1 MPEDEEET
9 ETYRNP
15 RVGFIAYVPPGSV
28 AKGKDLVTTGGA
40 RTIGTEFIPGKNTP
54 CITCHREDLMGAVD
68 SPPIVGRS
76 PSYIARQLWDIQQGT
91 RNGDAVQL
99 MKITIAKLT
108 PDDILAVAAYIASLP
123 PPRKAASAAS
133 EQAR

>member
-1 MPEDEEET
+1 
-9 ETYRNP
+9 
-15 RVGFIAYVPPGSV
+15 
-28 AKGKDLVTTGGA
+28 
-40 RTIGTEFIPGKNTP
+40 
-54 CITCHREDLMGAVD
+54 MGAVD

-91 RNGDAVQL
+91 RNGEAVQL

-123 PPRKAASAAS
+123 PPRKAGN
-133 EQAR
+133 